1 MNLSTLMSRG
11 ALPWTP
17 TNLTNGSRQGIRAVA
32 HKPDTVRSVGAA
44 ASCLKRSHEC
54 TELTAAYHSG
64 GKHNLDRPAAP
75 ALLPPG
81 LADAVVAQLA
91 SRCPMST
98 EHLRSEHTRGSGAG
112 GHRGAVRACLEERR
126 SCARSWRQSSSQ
138 VLHPP
143 AVSIPQQHDTFSA
156 TAGRRSGRL
165 SSGKKF
171 NTAREQGSMA
181 SAVSASDAR
190 MRRSDAIPRFALR
203 K

>member
-1 MNLSTLMSRG
+1 MLRACSTLTYTQRAGAALPVCCKCAGVMAELRG
-11 ALPWTP
+11 ASHSSS
-17 TNLTNGSRQGIRAVA
+17 SRRF
-32 HKPDTVRSVGAA
+32 
-44 ASCLKRSHEC
+44 
-54 TELTAAYHSG
+54 
-64 GKHNLDRPAAP
+64 DRPAAP

-91 SRCPMST
+91 SRCHMST

-126 SCARSWRQSSSQ
+126 SCARSWRQPSSQ

-171 NTAREQGSMA
+171 NTAREQSSMA
-181 SAVSASDAR
+181 STVSATVAH
-190 MRRSDAIPRFALR
+190 MRRSDARLRFVPDFVINPGPSRAR
-203 K
+203 TR

>member
-1 MNLSTLMSRG
+1 MFAELRG
-11 ALPWTP
+11 ASPSCSRRRFD
-17 TNLTNGSRQGIRAVA
+17 GS
-32 HKPDTVRSVGAA
+32 
-44 ASCLKRSHEC
+44 
-54 TELTAAYHSG
+54 
-64 GKHNLDRPAAP
+64 AAP
-75 ALLPPG
+75 ALLPLLPPA
-81 LADAVVAQLA
+81 LADTVVAQQA
-91 SRCPMST
+91 SRCHEPT
-98 EHLRSEHTRGSGAG
+98 EHLRSEHTRCSDAG
-112 GHRGAVRACLEERR
+112 GHRGVVGAHLEERR

-190 MRRSDAIPRFALR
+190 MRRSDARLRFVPEVTGPTPYA
-203 K
+203 